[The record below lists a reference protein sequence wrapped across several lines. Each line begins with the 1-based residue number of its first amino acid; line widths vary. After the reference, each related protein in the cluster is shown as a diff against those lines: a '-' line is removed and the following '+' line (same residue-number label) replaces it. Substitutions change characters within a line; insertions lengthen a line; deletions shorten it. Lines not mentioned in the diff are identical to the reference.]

1 MAGNVINTGLNLMN
15 TAYNGAGGI
24 VISGDAVKGGYFV
37 TDALENIPSWS
48 SVAGTLCYCTGDSKF
63 YQYDGSSWQE
73 KKFGANTWRKVQL
86 DGTDKLGTGIN
97 TNPLNIKAG
106 SNMTITESNGTF
118 TFAATDT
125 DTKNTAGATNS
136 TTANRLFL
144 IGAKNQADSQITYSD
159 SNVYMQSGVLT
170 TSSITTG
177 AIKSSSD
184 SLNLKVASSDGI
196 THGVADFNID
206 SDGGTKTTLYGHLTI
221 YGDDDSS
228 NIYRPTNQAGA
239 GDLDTYYFNTGIAL
253 YNADNDTTYKL
264 SFPAKSGTFATLDDT
279 KIEIVDLT
287 GITGN

>member
-37 TDALENIPSWS
+37 TDTRDNIPSWS

-63 YQYDGSSWQE
+63 YQYDGSSWKE
-73 KKFGANTWRKVQL
+73 KEFGANTWRKVQL
-86 DGTDKLGTGIN
+86 NGTDKLGTGIN

-125 DTKNTAGATNS
+125 DTKNTAGATND
-136 TTANRLFL
+136 TTKNRLFL
-144 IGAKNQADSQITYSD
+144 IGAKNQGESQRTF
-159 SNVYMQSGVLT
+159 SNSKVYMTDGTLT
-170 TSSITTG
+170 TSSIMTSS
-177 AIKSSSD
+177 IKSSSNRL
-184 SLNLKVASSDGI
+184 SLEVTSSDGI
-196 THGVADFNID
+196 TYNVADFVAD
-206 SDGGTKTTLYGHLTI
+206 SAKGTNAILSGYLTVS
-221 YGDDDSS
+221 GDDDGSS
-228 NIYRPTNQAGA
+228 ADKPTDQTGSS
-239 GDLDTYYFNTGIAL
+239 DLDTNYFNTGIAL
-253 YNADNDTTYKL
+253 YDNDNGITHKL

-287 GITGN
+287 GN